1 MEESLGPR
9 LCLIRENSLETKDI
23 NEQFALK
30 VEGSKLG
37 SIQASSGIHS
47 RGRGRGAAESVVL
60 LWPVT
65 HHFVRG
71 RGIQFKLWHLLSV
84 PYSTLLP
91 LVISRQPHLLCQGK
105 TQHVLSFISVSERP
119 TPVQEFFL
127 LSFNSLTLCLRMVVP
142 PAILS
147 LPTPSIFSISLSLLA
162 PSH

>member
-1 MEESLGPR
+1 M
-9 LCLIRENSLETKDI
+9 ETKDV

-30 VEGSKLG
+30 FEGSKLG
-37 SIQASSGIHS
+37 SIQASRGIHS
-47 RGRGRGAAESVVL
+47 HGWGRGAAESVVPI
-60 LWPVT
+60 WPVT

-71 RGIQFKLWHLLSV
+71 RGMQFKLWHLLPV
-84 PYSTLLP
+84 PYSTSLP

-147 LPTPSIFSISLSLLA
+147 LPTPSTFSSSPSLLA